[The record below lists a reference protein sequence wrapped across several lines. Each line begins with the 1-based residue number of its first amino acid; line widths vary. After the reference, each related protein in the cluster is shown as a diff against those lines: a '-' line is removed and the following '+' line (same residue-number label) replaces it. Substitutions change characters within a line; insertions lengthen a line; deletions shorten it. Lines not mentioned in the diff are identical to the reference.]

1 MAEINAFRG
10 VRYDVKKISSLT
22 DVVTPPYDRVPED
35 VQTALYARSPL
46 NMVRIIKGRVEPSDD
61 ERNNVYTRA
70 ARTFQEW
77 LASGVLVR
85 DPGPSLYVYHQ
96 EYTFGG
102 QRLVRKGVMA
112 LAKLEPEKVHA
123 HEKTLKGPKEDRLK
137 LMRASEAN
145 FEHVFMLYN
154 DPQRVADRALSVA
167 IADRKPDMIAE
178 DADRNQHRV
187 WRISDPKTS
196 AAVQAALRDK
206 DLYIAD
212 GHHRYETSVNYM
224 RECRER
230 GWTPAA
236 TESFDARLMT
246 LFNVAEPGMSIRPI
260 HRMVHGVPG
269 FEPQAFL
276 TKASER
282 FEVTHCASFEDM
294 EKAVNAG
301 KGKHTFGLYARG
313 AAATLRLRD
322 ERVMDD
328 LIGGSWSKDYR
339 RLDVSILHAAIL
351 EPLLGIDAKAL
362 EEQTNINYSVT
373 LEKGKKGVESG
384 AEQMFFV
391 LNATSADEVVRVAD
405 HGEKM
410 PQKSTDF
417 YPKLLTGL
425 VLSKMEIRKS

>member
-1 MAEINAFRG
+1 MAEIRAFRG
-10 VRYDVKKISSLT
+10 VRYDPKKIGSLT

-46 NMVRIIKGRVEPSDD
+46 NMVRIIKGRAEPGDD

-85 DPGPSLYVYHQ
+85 DPEPSLYVYHQ
-96 EYTFGG
+96 EYTFAGE
-102 QRLVRKGVMA
+102 RLVRKGVMG

-154 DPQRVADRALSVA
+154 DAKRAADRALAAA
-167 IADRKPDMIAE
+167 IADRTPDMTAE

-187 WRISDPKTS
+187 WRISDPKTI
-196 AAVQAALRDK
+196 AAVETALRDK

-236 TESFDARLMT
+236 PESFDTRLMT

-260 HRMVHGVPG
+260 HRMVHGIPG
-269 FEPQAFL
+269 FEPEVFL
-276 TKASER
+276 AKATER
-282 FEVTHCASFEDM
+282 FAVARSASFEDM
-294 EKAVNAG
+294 EKAVRAG
-301 KGKHTFGLYARG
+301 SGRHTFGFYARG
-313 AAATLRLRD
+313 VAATLQLRD
-322 ERVMDD
+322 ERVMDE
-328 LIGGSWSKDYR
+328 LIGGAWSNDYR

-362 EEQTNINYSVT
+362 EDQTNINYSVT

-384 AEQMFFV
+384 TEQMFFL

-425 VLSKMEIRKS
+425 VFSKMEIRKP

>member
-1 MAEINAFRG
+1 MAEIRAFRG
-10 VRYDVKKISSLT
+10 VRYDAKKIGSLT

-35 VQTALYARSPL
+35 VQTALYARSPV
-46 NMVRIIKGRVEPSDD
+46 NMVRIIKGRAEPSDD
-61 ERNNVYTRA
+61 ERDNVYTRA
-70 ARTFQEW
+70 ARTFQDW

-85 DPGPSLYVYHQ
+85 DPEPSLYVYHQ

-102 QRLVRKGVMA
+102 ERLIRKGVMA

-123 HEKTLKGPKEDRLK
+123 HEKTLMGPKEDRLK
-137 LMRASEAN
+137 LMRASQAN

-154 DPQRVADRALSVA
+154 DAKRAADRALAGA
-167 IADRKPDMIAE
+167 IADRKPDMAAE

-187 WRISDPKTS
+187 WRVSDPKTI
-196 AAVQAALRDK
+196 AAVQTALRDK

-236 TESFDARLMT
+236 PESFDARLMT

-260 HRMVHGVPG
+260 HRMVHGIPG
-269 FEPQAFL
+269 FEPEVFL

-282 FEVTHCASFEDM
+282 FAVSRCASFEDM
-294 EKAVNAG
+294 EKAVGAG
-301 KGKHTFGLYARG
+301 KGKHTFGFYALG
-313 AAATLRLRD
+313 VAATLQLRD
-322 ERVMDD
+322 ERVMNE
-328 LIGGSWSKDYR
+328 LIGGSWSNDYR

-362 EEQTNINYSVT
+362 EDQTNINYSVT
-373 LEKGKKGVESG
+373 LEKGKKCVESG

>member
-1 MAEINAFRG
+1 MAEIHAFRG
-10 VRYDVKKISSLT
+10 IRYGVTEVGSLT

-35 VQTALYARSPL
+35 VQATLYARSPL
-46 NMVRIIKGRVEPSDD
+46 NMVRIIKGRAEPGDD

-70 ARTFQEW
+70 AGTFREW
-77 LASGVLVR
+77 LGSGVLVR
-85 DPGPSLYVYHQ
+85 DPDPSLYVYHQ
-96 EYTFGG
+96 EYTFAGE
-102 QRLVRKGVMA
+102 RLVRKGVMA
-112 LAKLEPEKVHA
+112 LAKLEPQTVHA
-123 HEKTLKGPKEDRLK
+123 HERTLKGPKEDRLR

-154 DPQRVADRALSVA
+154 DSRRVADRALAEAV
-167 IADRKPDMIAE
+167 DGRKPDMVAE
-178 DADRNQHRV
+178 DADRNPHRV
-187 WRISDPKTS
+187 WRVSDPRTI

-212 GHHRYETSVNYM
+212 GHHRYETSVNFM

-260 HRMVHGVPG
+260 HRMVHGVAG
-269 FEPQAFL
+269 FEPGAFL
-276 TKASER
+276 ERAGER
-282 FEVTHCASFEDM
+282 FEVSRQQSFEEM
-294 EKAVNAG
+294 VQAATAG
-301 KGKHTFGLYARG
+301 ATRHTFGFYARG

-322 ERVMDD
+322 ERAVDE

-339 RLDVSILHAAIL
+339 RLDVSILHAAVL

-362 EEQTNINYSVT
+362 EEQTNITYSVT
-373 LEKGKKGVESG
+373 LEKGRSGVESG
-384 AEQMFFV
+384 AEQVFFV

-425 VLSKMEIRKS
+425 VLSKMEIRK

>member
-1 MAEINAFRG
+1 MAEIHAFRG
-10 VRYDVKKISSLT
+10 VRYDVKKVGSLT

-35 VQTALYARSPL
+35 VQATLYARSPL
-46 NMVRIIKGRVEPSDD
+46 NMVRIIKGRAEPGDD
-61 ERNNVYTRA
+61 ERSNVYTRA
-70 ARTFQEW
+70 AATFREW
-77 LASGVLVR
+77 LGSGVLVR
-85 DPGPSLYVYHQ
+85 DPDPSLYVYHQ

-102 QRLVRKGVMA
+102 ERLVRKGVMA
-112 LAKLEPEKVHA
+112 LAKLEPQKVHA
-123 HEKTLKGPKEDRLK
+123 HERTLKGPKEDRLR

-154 DPQRVADRALSVA
+154 DSRRVADRALAEAV
-167 IADRKPDMIAE
+167 DGRNPDMVAE

-187 WRISDPKTS
+187 WRVSDPRTI

-212 GHHRYETSVNYM
+212 GHHRYETSVNFM
-224 RECRER
+224 WECRER

-260 HRMVHGVPG
+260 HRMVHGVAG
-269 FEPQAFL
+269 FEPGAFL
-276 TKASER
+276 ERAGER
-282 FEVTHCASFEDM
+282 FEVTRQQSFDEM
-294 EKAVNAG
+294 VQAATAG
-301 KGKHTFGLYARG
+301 AARHTFGFYARG

-322 ERVMDD
+322 ERAVDE

-351 EPLLGIDAKAL
+351 EPLLSIDAKAL
-362 EEQTNINYSVT
+362 EEQTNITYSVT
-373 LEKGKKGVESG
+373 LEKGRSGVESG
-384 AEQMFFV
+384 AEQVFFV

-417 YPKLLTGL
+417 YPKLLSGL
-425 VLSKMEIRKS
+425 VLSKMEIRK

>member
-1 MAEINAFRG
+1 MAEIHAFRG
-10 VRYDVKKISSLT
+10 IRYDVTKVGSLT

-35 VQTALYARSPL
+35 VQATLYARSPL
-46 NMVRIIKGRVEPSDD
+46 NMVRIIKGRAEPGDD

-77 LASGVLVR
+77 LASGVFVR
-85 DPGPSLYVYHQ
+85 DPDPSLYMYHQ

-102 QRLVRKGVMA
+102 ERLVRKGVMA
-112 LAKLEPEKVHA
+112 LVKLEPQKVHA
-123 HEKTLKGPKEDRLK
+123 HERTLKGPKEDRLR

-154 DPQRVADRALSVA
+154 DPRRVADRALAEAV
-167 IADRKPDMIAE
+167 DGRKPDMVAQ
-178 DADRNQHRV
+178 DADRNPHRV
-187 WRISDPKTS
+187 WRVSDPRTL
-196 AAVQAALRDK
+196 AAVEAALRDK

-212 GHHRYETSVNYM
+212 GHHRYETSVNFM

-236 TESFDARLMT
+236 TESFDTRLMT

-260 HRMVHGVPG
+260 HRMVHGVAGFDPG
-269 FEPQAFL
+269 AFL
-276 TKASER
+276 ERAGER
-282 FEVTHCASFEDM
+282 FEVTRRQSFEDM
-294 EKAVNAG
+294 VQAAAAG
-301 KGKHTFGLYARG
+301 AARHTFGFYARG

-322 ERVMDD
+322 EGTVDE

-339 RLDVSILHAAIL
+339 RLDVSILHAAVL
-351 EPLLGIDAKAL
+351 EALLGIDAQAL
-362 EEQTNINYSVT
+362 EEQTNITYSVT
-373 LEKGKKGVESG
+373 LEKGRNGVESG
-384 AEQMFFV
+384 AEQVFFV
-391 LNATSADEVVRVAD
+391 LNGTSADEVVRVAD

-425 VLSKMEIRKS
+425 VLSKMEIRK

>member
-1 MAEINAFRG
+1 MAEIHAFRG
-10 VRYDVKKISSLT
+10 VRYDVKRVGSLT

-35 VQTALYARSPL
+35 VQATLYARSPL
-46 NMVRIIKGRVEPSDD
+46 NMVRIIKGRAEPGDD

-70 ARTFQEW
+70 AGTFREW
-77 LASGVLVR
+77 LGSGVLVR
-85 DPGPSLYVYHQ
+85 DPDPSLYVYHQ

-102 QRLVRKGVMA
+102 ERLVRRGVMA

-123 HEKTLKGPKEDRLK
+123 HERTLKGPKEDRLR

-145 FEHVFMLYN
+145 FEHVFMLY
-154 DPQRVADRALSVA
+154 DDSRRVADRALAEAVEH
-167 IADRKPDMIAE
+167 RKPDMVAE

-187 WRISDPKTS
+187 WRVSDPRTI
-196 AAVQAALRDK
+196 AVVQAALRDK

-212 GHHRYETSVNYM
+212 GHHRYETSVNFM

-230 GWTPAA
+230 GWRPAA

-260 HRMVHGVPG
+260 HRMVHGVAG
-269 FEPQAFL
+269 FEPGAFL
-276 TKASER
+276 EQAGER
-282 FEVTHCASFEDM
+282 FEVTRQRSFEEM
-294 EKAVNAG
+294 VQAASAG
-301 KGKHTFGLYARG
+301 AARHTFGFYARG

-322 ERVMDD
+322 ERAMDE

-351 EPLLGIDAKAL
+351 ESLLGIDAKAL
-362 EEQTNINYSVT
+362 EEQTNITYSVT
-373 LEKGKKGVESG
+373 LEKGRSGVESG
-384 AEQMFFV
+384 AEQVFFV
-391 LNATSADEVVRVAD
+391 LNATSADEVIRVAD

-425 VLSKMEIRKS
+425 VLSKMEIRK

>member
-1 MAEINAFRG
+1 MAEIHAFRG
-10 VRYDVKKISSLT
+10 VRYDVKKVGSLT

-35 VQTALYARSPL
+35 VQATLYARSPL
-46 NMVRIIKGRVEPSDD
+46 NMVRIIKGRAEPGDD

-70 ARTFQEW
+70 AGTFQEW
-77 LASGVLVR
+77 LSSGVLVR
-85 DPGPSLYVYHQ
+85 DPDPSLYVYHQ

-102 QRLVRKGVMA
+102 ERLVRKGVMA
-112 LAKLEPEKVHA
+112 LAKLEPQKVHA
-123 HEKTLKGPKEDRLK
+123 HERTLKGPKEDRLR

-154 DPQRVADRALSVA
+154 DSRRVADRALAEAV
-167 IADRKPDMIAE
+167 DGRTPDMVAE

-187 WRISDPKTS
+187 WRASDPRTI

-212 GHHRYETSVNYM
+212 GHHRYETSVNFM

-260 HRMVHGVPG
+260 HRMVHGVAG
-269 FEPQAFL
+269 FEPGAFL
-276 TKASER
+276 ERAGER
-282 FEVTHCASFEDM
+282 FEVTRQQSFEEM
-294 EKAVNAG
+294 VQAATAG
-301 KGKHTFGLYARG
+301 AARHTFGFYARG
-313 AAATLRLRD
+313 AAATLRLREERAVD
-322 ERVMDD
+322 E

-351 EPLLGIDAKAL
+351 EPLLAIDAKAL
-362 EEQTNINYSVT
+362 EEQTNITYSVT
-373 LEKGKKGVESG
+373 LEKGRSGVESG
-384 AEQMFFV
+384 AEQVFFV

-425 VLSKMEIRKS
+425 VLSKMEIRK